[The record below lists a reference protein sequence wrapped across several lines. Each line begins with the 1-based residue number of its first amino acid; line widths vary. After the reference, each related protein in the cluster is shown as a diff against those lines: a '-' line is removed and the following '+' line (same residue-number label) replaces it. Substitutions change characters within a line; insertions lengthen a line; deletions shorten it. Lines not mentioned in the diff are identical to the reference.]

1 MGQGDLLSVLLGA
14 FSTDKRSS
22 LANMGWDDIAR
33 ARACKK
39 EHQVPDNSTMGCRGP
54 KYPLIRGISGVYLPP
69 NRGYISPHMGS
80 LVPMAYIPT
89 PIPQYQALVPNT
101 LPTAHAVHTSVPT
114 YLVPTQ
120 YLPTYHTPYPP
131 YPPQTPNIP
140 LFPTSYL
147 IPTLANTLD
156 PY

>member
-89 PIPQYQALVPNT
+89 PYPSTRPQYLIPYLQ
-101 LPTAHAVHTSVPT
+101 HTQCIPVC
-114 YLVPTQ
+114 LHTQ
-120 YLPTYHTPYPP
+120 YLLSTYLHTIPHIPRILLRPLIYPYSLPH
-131 YPPQTPNIP
+131 T
-140 LFPTSYL
+140 
-147 IPTLANTLD
+147 
-156 PY
+156 

>member
-69 NRGYISPHMGS
+69 QQGVYQPPYG
-80 LVPMAYIPT
+80 VPSTHGLHTY

-114 YLVPTQ
+114 YLVPTT
-120 YLPTYHTPYPP
+120 YLLSTYLHTIPHIPRILLRPLIYPYSLPH
-131 YPPQTPNIP
+131 T
-140 LFPTSYL
+140 
-147 IPTLANTLD
+147 
-156 PY
+156 